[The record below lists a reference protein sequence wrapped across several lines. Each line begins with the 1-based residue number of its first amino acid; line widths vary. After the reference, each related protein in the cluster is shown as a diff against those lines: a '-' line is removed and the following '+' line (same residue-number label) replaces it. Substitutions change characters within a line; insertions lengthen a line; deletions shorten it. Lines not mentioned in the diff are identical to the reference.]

1 MAYSFFSDRELT
13 CRCGCG
19 QQQMQPD
26 FMSRLIELRILCGF
40 PLPVTSGYRCANH
53 PEEKKKTTPG
63 AHSLGCA
70 VDIACQGEQA
80 VIVLKH
86 ALDLG
91 FTGIGIKQKGG
102 SRFIHLDMAPK
113 TTTRPRPWIW
123 SY

>member
-1 MAYSFFSDRELT
+1 
-13 CRCGCG
+13 
-19 QQQMQPD
+19 MQPD
-26 FMSRLIELRILCGF
+26 FMTRLIELRILCGF

-80 VIVLKH
+80 LIVLKH
-86 ALDLG
+86 ALTLG
-91 FTGIGIKQKGG
+91 FAGIGIKQKRWQSFYSFGYG
-102 SRFIHLDMAPK
+102 PK
-113 TTTRPRPWIW
+113 TATRPRPWIW